1 MAQTLLINQKYLT
14 DKSVINDNT
23 DYNLLVPVIVVAQD
37 LDIMPLLGSDL
48 YKVIIDAVAAGT
60 IAGDNKTLLDTYIQ
74 PCLLYFVMAKS
85 PIILRFRYMNRGV
98 VENQGEGSTQI
109 TTDDMKFLEDRY
121 LKIAENYGNQMIKY
135 IKANPDKYPAYFTSY
150 GIDKT
155 SPDRTP
161 FNAGGLYLGD
171 DGYCYKPRNDMDC
184 YDRFDH

>member
-60 IAGDNKTLLDTYIQ
+60 IAGDNKTLLDTYVQ

-98 VENQGEGSTQI
+98 VEDRKSTRLNSSHSAKSR
-109 TTDDMKFLEDRY
+109 MPSS
-121 LKIAENYGNQMIKY
+121 A
-135 IKANPDKYPAYFTSY
+135 
-150 GIDKT
+150 
-155 SPDRTP
+155 
-161 FNAGGLYLGD
+161 
-171 DGYCYKPRNDMDC
+171 
-184 YDRFDH
+184 

>member
-1 MAQTLLINQKYLT
+1 MTRVPKSKVDQDTGEIIRFRSMEEQLLDENKRLKKHNATLLKENAYMRAQLKLPDEGPIWPRWINKDTVRKTGNPDWPYQGL
-14 DKSVINDNT
+14 ND
-23 DYNLLVPVIVVAQD
+23 
-37 LDIMPLLGSDL
+37 
-48 YKVIIDAVAAGT
+48 
-60 IAGDNKTLLDTYIQ
+60 
-74 PCLLYFVMAKS
+74 
-85 PIILRFRYMNRGV
+85 
-98 VENQGEGSTQI
+98 
-109 TTDDMKFLEDRY
+109 
-121 LKIAENYGNQMIKY
+121 YGNQMIKY

>member
-60 IAGDNKTLLDTYIQ
+60 IAGDNKTLLDTYVQ

-85 PIILRFRYMNRGV
+85 PIILRFRYKNRYRDW
-98 VENQGEGSTQI
+98 ETDRKSTRLNSSHSGESR
-109 TTDDMKFLEDRY
+109 MPSS
-121 LKIAENYGNQMIKY
+121 A
-135 IKANPDKYPAYFTSY
+135 
-150 GIDKT
+150 
-155 SPDRTP
+155 
-161 FNAGGLYLGD
+161 
-171 DGYCYKPRNDMDC
+171 
-184 YDRFDH
+184 